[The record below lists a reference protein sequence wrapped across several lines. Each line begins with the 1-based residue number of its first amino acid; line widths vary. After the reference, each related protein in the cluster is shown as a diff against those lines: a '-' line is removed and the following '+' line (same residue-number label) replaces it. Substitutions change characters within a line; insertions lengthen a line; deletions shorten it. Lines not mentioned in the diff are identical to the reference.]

1 MTLFWSK
8 ALDLRGRHAHGKTH
22 PKAADFPVSK
32 VFADRNPT
40 NIVKEIMP
48 SEMEIARP
56 EAISGTYTYISDC
69 PYSKSG
75 ANKL

>member
-1 MTLFWSK
+1 MARC
-8 ALDLRGRHAHGKTH
+8 ALQGKTH
-22 PKAADFPVSK
+22 PKAADFLVSK

-56 EAISGTYTYISDC
+56 EAISGTYTIYIYISDC
-69 PYSKSG
+69 TYSQSG